1 MVKRIVCPNCSYV
14 QELNSTDND
23 SLRVCPSCQHQWLS
37 MQNSAYQ
44 NKKNIKVITKTANH
58 YKYTISR
65 YKDKNSTYPFFVMD
79 NNYVEFSAPRK
90 IRQFKQSDLISTRVK
105 PQINLNQELK
115 NQFFPQDSSVINEE
129 DPLPFQKDIP
139 NATTN
144 FVGIAK
150 NERVIEKTEILG
162 KEKVD
167 KKENLL
173 ETSTKEQVSTLDRIK
188 AFFGFSK
195 KKLLPSSP
203 LTEVG
208 DKLNAT
214 KYKTL
219 NKIATQELGT
229 LTKFYNQE
237 PDDQYEVPK
246 LYIPN
251 KQAKF
256 NDGDVFS
263 LKQRHNTGFNNNV
276 EAEVEKRQ
284 VALRRAKE
292 RELQKLPHNNINIR
306 ESGSNREVT
315 NNTNEVQRTPRIIVD
330 PLVANTANNFRES
343 IKKDK
348 ESTTNTNTNNYQ
360 NLLRKANNQET
371 QGNNQIFNADDLSS
385 PLNNKDLVNI
395 VAKERIIA
403 NNKES
408 KLQQLSLI
416 KNSKLVHETKHKE
429 DNKEN
434 SLGNE
439 YSLPSNSR
447 AVDFAKEP
455 LVQVPSNHL
464 KATPIRIKRSL
475 SDSYHDDNLPEIDA
489 KIVKDINQDFS
500 FNQEIKDSKALSSRN
515 RTFATSS
522 NKNNTILSLQEQ
534 TFAGKFLQEE
544 ELTQSIIPTEAK
556 GFFYEEKD
564 SNILN
569 NNLKIENDMRTV
581 EKNSRQTAKI
591 KELDTLKSKE
601 KQELPHREDL
611 LNQRRDSLKAVGVS
625 RDRHDV
631 IFTNNEDGG
640 VFYEEFLEDKETVAS
655 TKRNNQEE
663 VLSRQEK
670 RKSLL
675 ARRQER
681 TTKIRDNISKQDT
694 INNDSNVVENEYSR
708 DKYESKATKHSDS
721 KEEPRSLVD
730 SQDYVQPLEKSNNIN
745 LHHNDYKESRPFN
758 LKEKMQEF
766 SKEKARQ
773 SQDSTQPLPQQE
785 ISLTDLMSPEPYSTK
800 DSPEDV
806 TTTNQKIDSYQEIN
820 QQNTSLIEQN
830 IKDNLKKIDSNQQ
843 QINKSFI
850 ENESIGQQKLNN
862 EPILSKDSVALLKK
876 KDDDGNNIELPN
888 IQDSEREKFSDSISD
903 SQELPNEL
911 PTPSTTQQ
919 FSAKQFL
926 LQKIE
931 EGDKEYLDFLN
942 KKIDTLKSEDIKQA
956 LMSKTQEIAK
966 QEQQHSLNQEEKLL
980 GASNYTSTDLA
991 TDMQKKMNRLKTP
1004 KGYIILVIIAILVL
1018 AVFYF
1023 FSASYMSLKKGEQ
1036 LNKQTVEGIP
1046 AIDDKAVADYTV
1058 PHGKQTGMKGATLG
1072 NDNKVAIE
1080 VNKDKTNSL
1089 EVMKVDREKL
1099 DSKKSLEQDIQN
1111 KIVQENKNAEGSS
1124 IGAKFSKSILQTKQ
1138 SVTNFFN
1145 TVKVY
1150 KVNSFWET
1158 SNHSPQFK
1166 TVVTLYNS
1174 STTKSYKVQEMELIF
1189 VNASGKKLSTR
1200 KITPNK
1206 VIRAGEFVRIN
1217 IIFHETSKVTANA
1230 YVFVKQAIAQ

>member
-23 SLRVCPSCQHQWLS
+23 SLRVCPNCQHQWLS

-105 PQINLNQELK
+105 PQINLNQELT

-129 DPLPFQKDIP
+129 DPLPIQKDIP
-139 NATTN
+139 KATTN
-144 FVGIAK
+144 FVGIAN
-150 NERVIEKTEILG
+150 NERVTEKTEILG

-167 KKENLL
+167 KKENSL
-173 ETSTKEQVSTLDRIK
+173 ETSPKEQVSTLDRIK
-188 AFFGFSK
+188 AFFGFRK

-246 LYIPN
+246 LYVPH

-263 LKQRHNTGFNNNV
+263 LKQRHNTVFNNNV

-284 VALRRAKE
+284 IALRRAKE

-330 PLVANTANNFRES
+330 PLVANKDNNFRES
-343 IKKDK
+343 ITKDK
-348 ESTTNTNTNNYQ
+348 ESTTSTNTNNYQ
-360 NLLRKANNQET
+360 NLPRKANNQET

-416 KNSKLVHETKHKE
+416 KNSKLVNETKHKE

-447 AVDFAKEP
+447 AVDLAK
-455 LVQVPSNHL
+455 VPNSHL
-464 KATPIRIKRSL
+464 KVAPIRIKRSL
-475 SDSYHDDNLPEIDA
+475 SDSYQDSNLPETDA
-489 KIVKDINQDFS
+489 RILKDINQDFS
-500 FNQEIKDSKALSSRN
+500 FTQEIKDSKALSSRN
-515 RTFATSS
+515 RTLSTSS

-544 ELTQSIIPTEAK
+544 ELTQSIIPPEAK
-556 GFFYEEKD
+556 GFFYEKED
-564 SNILN
+564 SNIFN

-581 EKNSRQTAKI
+581 EKKSHQTAKI
-591 KELDTLKSKE
+591 QESDTLKRKGN
-601 KQELPHREDL
+601 KELPNRDL

-625 RDRHDV
+625 RDRHDL

-655 TKRNNQEE
+655 TKRDNQEE

-681 TTKIRDNISKQDT
+681 TTKIRDHISKQDT
-694 INNDSNVVENEYSR
+694 VNNDSNITEGEYSR
-708 DKYESKATKHSDS
+708 DKYESKATKHSDI

-730 SQDYVQPLEKSNNIN
+730 SQDYQQPLEKSNNIN
-745 LHHNDYKESRPFN
+745 LPNNDYKESRPFN

-773 SQDSTQPLPQQE
+773 HQDSTQPLPQQE
-785 ISLTDLMSPEPYSTK
+785 ISLTDLMSPEPYSAK

-806 TTTNQKIDSYQEIN
+806 TTTNQKVESYPEID
-820 QQNTSLIEQN
+820 QQNDSLIEQN
-830 IKDNLKKIDSNQQ
+830 TKENLKIVDPNPQ

-862 EPILSKDSVALLKK
+862 EPILSKDSVTFLKK
-876 KDDDGNNIELPN
+876 KDDNNIELPN
-888 IQDSEREKFSDSISD
+888 IQDNEREKFSNSISN

-911 PTPSTTQQ
+911 PTPNTTQQ

-1080 VNKDKTNSL
+1080 VNKGKTNSL
-1089 EVMKVDREKL
+1089 EVLKVDREKL

-1111 KIVQENKNAEGSS
+1111 KIVQENNNAAGSS

-1174 STTKSYKVQEMELIF
+1174 STTKSYKVQEMELVF